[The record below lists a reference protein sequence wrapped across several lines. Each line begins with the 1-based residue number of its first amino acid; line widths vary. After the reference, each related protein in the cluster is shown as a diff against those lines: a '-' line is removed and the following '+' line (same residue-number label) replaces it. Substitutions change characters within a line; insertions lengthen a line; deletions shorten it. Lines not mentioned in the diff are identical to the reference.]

1 MLTTLFGEPLDKK
14 SIDSDLKA
22 LYTSVQGKVDRHLVE
37 ALSDI
42 RNGKDPEDV
51 LRKFS
56 RLATNTLIHG
66 PTKAIR
72 DQDNPELIK
81 KIIGIENEDER

>member
-1 MLTTLFGEPLDKK
+1 LDKK

-22 LYTSVQGKVDRHLVE
+22 LYSPVQGKVDRHLVE
-37 ALSDI
+37 ALADI
-42 RNGKDPEDV
+42 RNGKDPEVV

-66 PTKAIR
+66 PTKVIR

-81 KIIGIENEDER
+81 KIIGIENEDKS

>member
-1 MLTTLFGEPLDKK
+1 MTLFGEPLDKK

-22 LYTSVQGKVDRHLVE
+22 LYSPVQGKVDRHLVE

-42 RNGKDPEDV
+42 RNGKDPEVV

-66 PTKAIR
+66 PTKVIR

-81 KIIGIENEDER
+81 KIIGIENEDKS

>member
-1 MLTTLFGEPLDKK
+1 MTLLGEPLDKK

-22 LYTSVQGKVDRHLVE
+22 LYSPVQGKVDRHLVE
-37 ALSDI
+37 ALADI
-42 RNGKDPEDV
+42 RNGKDPEVV

-66 PTKAIR
+66 PTKVIR

-81 KIIGIENEDER
+81 KIIGIENDKVK

>member
-1 MLTTLFGEPLDKK
+1 MTLFGEPLGKN

-22 LYTSVQGKVDRHLVE
+22 LYSPVQGKVDRHLVE
-37 ALSDI
+37 ALADI
-42 RNGKDPEDV
+42 RNGKDPEVV

-66 PTKAIR
+66 PTKVIR

-81 KIIGIENEDER
+81 KIIGIENEDKS

>member
-1 MLTTLFGEPLDKK
+1 MTLFGEPLDKK

-22 LYTSVQGKVDRHLVE
+22 LYSPVQGKVDRHLVE
-37 ALSDI
+37 ALADI
-42 RNGKDPEDV
+42 RNGKDPEVV

-66 PTKAIR
+66 PTKVIR

-81 KIIGIENEDER
+81 KIIGIENEDKS

>member
-1 MLTTLFGEPLDKK
+1 MTLFGEPLDKK
-14 SIDSDLKA
+14 SIDSDLSA
-22 LYTSVQGKVDRHLVE
+22 LYNRVQGKVDRHLVE
-37 ALSDI
+37 ALADI
-42 RNGKDPEDV
+42 RNGKDPEVV

-66 PTKAIR
+66 PTKVIR

-81 KIIGIENEDER
+81 KIIGIENDKVK

>member
-1 MLTTLFGEPLDKK
+1 MGKN

-22 LYTSVQGKVDRHLVE
+22 LYSPVQGKVDRHLVE
-37 ALSDI
+37 AVADI
-42 RNGKDPEDV
+42 RNGKDPEVV

-66 PTKAIR
+66 PTKVIR
-72 DQDNPELIK
+72 DQDSPELIK
-81 KIIGIENEDER
+81 KIIGIENEDKS

>member
-1 MLTTLFGEPLDKK
+1 MTLFGEPLGRK
-14 SIDSDLKA
+14 STDSDLKA
-22 LYTSVQGKVDRHLVE
+22 LFTSVQGKVDRHLVE

-42 RNGKDPEDV
+42 RNGKNPEDV

-66 PTKAIR
+66 PTKTIR
-72 DQDNPELIK
+72 DQNNPELIK
-81 KIIGIENEDER
+81 KIIGIENEDE

>member
-1 MLTTLFGEPLDKK
+1 MGKN

-22 LYTSVQGKVDRHLVE
+22 LYSPVQGKVDRHLVE

-42 RNGKDPEDV
+42 RNGKDPEVV

-66 PTKAIR
+66 PTKVIR

-81 KIIGIENEDER
+81 KIIGIENEDKS

>member
-1 MLTTLFGEPLDKK
+1 MTLFGEPLDKK

-22 LYTSVQGKVDRHLVE
+22 LYSPVQGKVDRHLVE

-42 RNGKDPEDV
+42 RNGKDPEVV

-66 PTKAIR
+66 PTKVIR

-81 KIIGIENEDER
+81 KIIGIENDKVK

>member
-1 MLTTLFGEPLDKK
+1 MTLFGEPLDKK

-22 LYTSVQGKVDRHLVE
+22 LYSSVQGKVDRHLVE
-37 ALSDI
+37 ALADI
-42 RNGKDPEDV
+42 RNGKDPEVV

-66 PTKAIR
+66 PTKVIR

-81 KIIGIENEDER
+81 KIIGIENEDKS

>member
-1 MLTTLFGEPLDKK
+1 MTLFGEPLGKK

-22 LYTSVQGKVDRHLVE
+22 LYSPVQGKVDRHLVE
-37 ALSDI
+37 ALADI
-42 RNGKDPEDV
+42 RNGKDPEVV

-66 PTKAIR
+66 PTKVIR

-81 KIIGIENEDER
+81 KIIGIENEDKS

>member
-1 MLTTLFGEPLDKK
+1 MGKN

-22 LYTSVQGKVDRHLVE
+22 LYSPVQGKVDRHLVE
-37 ALSDI
+37 ALADI
-42 RNGKDPEDV
+42 RNGKDPEVV

-66 PTKAIR
+66 PTKVIR

-81 KIIGIENEDER
+81 KIIGIENEDKS

>member
-1 MLTTLFGEPLDKK
+1 MTLFGEPLDKK

-22 LYTSVQGKVDRHLVE
+22 LYSPVQGKVDRHLVE
-37 ALSDI
+37 ALADI
-42 RNGKDPEDV
+42 RNGKDPEVV

-66 PTKAIR
+66 PTKVIR

-81 KIIGIENEDER
+81 KIIGIENDKVK

>member
-1 MLTTLFGEPLDKK
+1 MQHGWRVFGRKN

-22 LYTSVQGKVDRHLVE
+22 LYSPVQGKVDRHLVE
-37 ALSDI
+37 ALADI
-42 RNGKDPEDV
+42 RNGKDPEVV

-66 PTKAIR
+66 PTKVIR

-81 KIIGIENEDER
+81 KIIGTENEDER

>member
-1 MLTTLFGEPLDKK
+1 MDKK

-22 LYTSVQGKVDRHLVE
+22 LYSPVQGKVDRHLVE
-37 ALSDI
+37 ALADI
-42 RNGKDPEDV
+42 RNGKDPEVV

-66 PTKAIR
+66 PTKVIR

-81 KIIGIENEDER
+81 KIIGIENEDKS

>member
-1 MLTTLFGEPLDKK
+1 MDKK

-22 LYTSVQGKVDRHLVE
+22 LYSPVQGKVDRHLVE
-37 ALSDI
+37 ALADI
-42 RNGKDPEDV
+42 RNGKDPEVV

-66 PTKAIR
+66 PTKVIR

-81 KIIGIENEDER
+81 KIIGIENDKVK

>member
-1 MLTTLFGEPLDKK
+1 MDKK

-22 LYTSVQGKVDRHLVE
+22 LYSTVQGKVDRHLVE

-42 RNGKDPEDV
+42 RNGKDPEVV

-66 PTKAIR
+66 PTKVIR

>member
-1 MLTTLFGEPLDKK
+1 LDKK

-22 LYTSVQGKVDRHLVE
+22 LYSPVQGKVDRHLVE
-37 ALSDI
+37 ALADI
-42 RNGKDPEDV
+42 RNGKDPEVV

-66 PTKAIR
+66 PTKVIR

-81 KIIGIENEDER
+81 KIIGIENDKVK

>member
-1 MLTTLFGEPLDKK
+1 MGKN

-22 LYTSVQGKVDRHLVE
+22 LYSPVQGKVDRHLVE

-42 RNGKDPEDV
+42 RNGKDPEVV

-56 RLATNTLIHG
+56 RLATSTLIHG
-66 PTKAIR
+66 PTKVIR

-81 KIIGIENEDER
+81 KIIGIENEDKS

>member
-1 MLTTLFGEPLDKK
+1 MGKN

-22 LYTSVQGKVDRHLVE
+22 LYSLMQGKVDRHLVE
-37 ALSDI
+37 ALADI
-42 RNGKDPEDV
+42 RNGKDPEVV

-66 PTKAIR
+66 PTKVIR

-81 KIIGIENEDER
+81 KIIGIENEDKS

>member
-1 MLTTLFGEPLDKK
+1 MGKN

-22 LYTSVQGKVDRHLVE
+22 LYSPVQGKVDRHLVE
-37 ALSDI
+37 ALADI
-42 RNGKDPEDV
+42 RNGKDPEVV

-66 PTKAIR
+66 PTKVIR